1 MSSYVSLIKVDEALI
16 LSFLLLHR
24 LEEEGS
30 YEVAA
35 GWAFFHGELDLA
47 IEVLSRGGKEFKL
60 ICCNQ
65 RGDASLRYIFLL
77 TKDAIVLHLNR

>member
-1 MSSYVSLIKVDEALI
+1 MLVSFDVDEALI
-16 LSFLLLHR
+16 LSFLLFDR

-47 IEVLSRGGKEFKL
+47 IEVLSRGGK
-60 ICCNQ
+60 IIQVN
-65 RGDASLRYIFLL
+65 LL
-77 TKDAIVLHLNR
+77 